1 MDKRIIYPGAAIV
14 LALFVAVGTVDG
26 RGQSEDVNS
35 SAKGEGVADENIAYR
50 AVSSELA
57 RIAEDSRDAILM
69 LAAARLEAM
78 AVTEEVTRSK
88 DTESE
93 SVEAAGEPKSEDADL
108 YALAEEFAGTNE
120 QLHAV
125 IEGSRLSSVAS
136 SRGNTLG
143 PQSGTDSVR
152 AYDTDIYEIQF
163 AGGRWAEVLLSGDGD
178 TDLDLFVYDEYGN
191 EVCSDISFD
200 DQEYCSWRPRR
211 TGFFTIEI
219 ENLGGVYNV
228 YTLMT
233 N

>member
-1 MDKRIIYPGAAIV
+1 
-14 LALFVAVGTVDG
+14 
-26 RGQSEDVNS
+26 
-35 SAKGEGVADENIAYR
+35 
-50 AVSSELA
+50 
-57 RIAEDSRDAILM
+57 M

-78 AVTEEVTRSK
+78 AVSEEVTRSK
-88 DTESE
+88 DTKGGNEK
-93 SVEAAGEPKSEDADL
+93 AAGEPKPEDADL
-108 YALAEEFAGTNE
+108 YALAEEFAGTNA

-125 IEGSRLSSVAS
+125 IEGSMSSSLAS

-143 PQSGTDSVR
+143 PQSGTDSVL
-152 AYDTDIYEIQF
+152 AYDTDVYRIQF
-163 AGGRWAEVLLSGDGD
+163 AGGRLAEVMLSGDGD

-191 EVCSDISFD
+191 EVCSDLSID
-200 DQEYCSWRPRR
+200 DQEYCSWRPRW